1 MNLGMSEMLFIF
13 LLALIIFGPKK
24 LPQVGRE
31 IGKVL
36 NEFKRASN
44 EFKNQLETEIDQIDF
59 KERETTGE
67 KRAADVEAGQNR
79 ILPPSEPT
87 VASSYGEPPSAPAA
101 APATPPAAE
110 ATSTRLQES
119 GSVSSPE
126 APVRGPNA

>member
-44 EFKNQLETEIDQIDF
+44 EFKNQLESEIEQSDY
-59 KERETTGE
+59 KERETTSE
-67 KRAADVEAGQNR
+67 KRAADAEAGQNR
-79 ILPPSEPT
+79 ILPPPEPT
-87 VASSYGEPPSAPAA
+87 VASSYGQPAPEPTA
-101 APATPPAAE
+101 APASPAAVE
-110 ATSTRLQES
+110 PASTRPPES
-119 GSVSSPE
+119 GAVPSPE
-126 APVRGPNA
+126 ASVRGPNA